1 MELMANT
8 QPHASHATCLHR
20 SGRREGEQRRGRR
33 RRCPRRRGHRRRR
46 RGSRVVPRHLR
57 GRIVAP
63 VRAVRQTAALGE
75 EVGQLGGRGRRRGG
89 APVAALTVGRHGNGR
104 LLK

>member
-1 MELMANT
+1 M
-8 QPHASHATCLHR
+8 
-20 SGRREGEQRRGRR
+20 
-33 RRCPRRRGHRRRR
+33 
-46 RGSRVVPRHLR
+46 
-57 GRIVAP
+57 AP

>member
-1 MELMANT
+1 MVIT
-8 QPHASHATCLHR
+8 QPRASHATCLHR

-33 RRCPRRRGHRRRR
+33 RRHPRRRGRRRR
-46 RGSRVVPRHLR
+46 GGSRVVPRHLR